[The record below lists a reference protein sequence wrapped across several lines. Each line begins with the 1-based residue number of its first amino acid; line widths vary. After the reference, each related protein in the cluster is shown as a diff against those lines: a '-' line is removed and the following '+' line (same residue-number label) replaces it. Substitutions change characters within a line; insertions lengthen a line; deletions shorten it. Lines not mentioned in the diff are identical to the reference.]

1 LILIEDLCRAI
12 DTALKP
18 LTLNRAMF
26 LVFIA
31 SIFFL
36 LTLLGLILAER
47 RTRGSANT
55 KTTAA
60 TSMLFK
66 VVTILCI
73 TASITS
79 FFLYVFKSTLMLR
92 LPIEYFAGWFF
103 YGLFLLL
110 TAIGSSRYP
119 LKTESKTNGTYKAM
133 NVLIITIWFFMI
145 LGLAGDSLGSSYAAS
160 EDARD
165 VMILSLEG
173 HLSKSTHAPHYDL
186 APMHT
191 FLYIIISQVLGLQL
205 VPQQNTYA
213 WNLITISL
221 LTSLFLALR
230 NFIDLIE
237 TYNHERAKI
246 LKLLIPILLTIHPY
260 ALGILSASHVNGL
273 SGVLAFLTIL
283 VVFKDIARRSVSTLS
298 EYLLILLMITS
309 SILMHPL
316 GFVMLFLA
324 LLSLLV
330 LLKPSYRSVK
340 RLVTITIIFASILFA
355 LKGLY
360 TGAFQSLQTFASY
373 MLEAFFSAFQRF
385 SVLNVEISPRTY
397 EGVPVSANIGY
408 VASLGILAG
417 ISLYILIRH
426 HHLLNGNHSCNTFLL
441 YVLLNNVII
450 LALALAS
457 FFVVMVRTPTKYV
470 IGTYAPMMSLTILI
484 YFSDLLKKREVRVIG
499 FSILVLLLILSTL
512 SSLISPLKTPTN
524 YRVLQGS
531 LPALDQDIDF
541 AVKLSNLIK
550 PSSGER
556 YIVIQYT
563 TPLKG
568 PLERNIGQALGVY
581 IPRAKFKVLYGYD
594 TSALDRSVILNY
606 WIFML
611 IGD

>member
-1 LILIEDLCRAI
+1 MILIEDLCRAI

-26 LVFIA
+26 LAFIA
-31 SIFFL
+31 SIFIL

-47 RTRGSANT
+47 RTRGSVNT
-55 KTTAA
+55 KTTAT

-66 VVTILCI
+66 VAIILCI

-110 TAIGSSRYP
+110 TTIGSLTYP

-145 LGLAGDSLGSSYAAS
+145 LGLAKDSLGSSYAAS

-173 HLSKSTHAPHYDL
+173 HLSKSMHAPHYDL

-213 WNLITISL
+213 WRLITISL

-237 TYNHERAKI
+237 TYDHERAKI
-246 LKLLIPILLTIHPY
+246 LKLLVPILLTIHPY

-298 EYLLILLMITS
+298 EYLLILLMIIS
-309 SILMHPL
+309 SILTHPL

-340 RLVTITIIFASILFA
+340 RLVITTIIFASILFA

-360 TGAFQSLQTFASY
+360 TGAFQSLQAFTSY

-385 SVLNVEISPRTY
+385 SVPNVEISPRTY
-397 EGVPVSANIGY
+397 ERVPVSANIGY
-408 VASLGILAG
+408 VASLGMLAS

-426 HHLLNGNHSCNTFLL
+426 HHLLNSNHSCSTFLL

-457 FFVVMVRTPTKYV
+457 FFVVMARTPTKYV
-470 IGTYAPMMSLTILI
+470 IGTYAPMMSLTTLI

-541 AVKLSNLIK
+541 AVKLSNLIE
-550 PSSGER
+550 PSSGGR
-556 YIVIQYT
+556 YIVIQYA

-568 PLERNIGQALGVY
+568 PLKRNIGQALGVY
-581 IPRAKFKVLYGYD
+581 VPRAKFEVLYGYD

>member
-1 LILIEDLCRAI
+1 
-12 DTALKP
+12 
-18 LTLNRAMF
+18 MF

-36 LTLLGLILAER
+36 LTLLGLILTER
-47 RTRGSANT
+47 KTHSSVNT
-55 KTTAA
+55 KTTVAA
-60 TSMLFK
+60 LMLFK
-66 VVTILCI
+66 VATILCI
-73 TASITS
+73 TASLTS
-79 FFLYVFKSTLMLR
+79 FLIYVFKSASMLR
-92 LPIEYFAGWFF
+92 LPIEYFAGWLF

-110 TAIGSSRYP
+110 TTVGSLMYP
-119 LKTESKTNGTYKAM
+119 LKTKFRTNGTYKVM
-133 NVLIITIWFFMI
+133 NILIITIWFFMI
-145 LGLAGDSLGSSYAAS
+145 LGLAGDILGSSYVAS
-160 EDARD
+160 EDAGD
-165 VMILSLEG
+165 VTILSLEG
-173 HLSKSTHAPHYDL
+173 HLFKSTHAPHYDL

-191 FLYIIISQVLGLQL
+191 FLYVIISQVLGLQL
-205 VPQQNTYA
+205 VPQQNVYA
-213 WNLITISL
+213 WRLITISL

-237 TYNHERAKI
+237 TYDHERAKI

-283 VVFKDIARRSVSTLS
+283 VVFKDIAGRSGSTLS
-298 EYLLILLMITS
+298 EYLLILLMVIS

-360 TGAFQSLQTFASY
+360 TGAFQSLQTFVSY
-373 MLEAFFSAFQRF
+373 MLEEFFSAFQRF

-397 EGVPVSANIGY
+397 EKVPVSANIGY
-408 VASLGILAG
+408 VASLGMLAG

-426 HHLLNGNHSCNTFLL
+426 HYLLNGKHSCNTFLL
-441 YVLLNNVII
+441 YVLFNNVII

-470 IGTYAPMMSLTILI
+470 IGTYTPMMSLTILI

-499 FSILVLLLILSTL
+499 FFILVLLLILSTL

-531 LPALDQDIDF
+531 LPAMDQDIDF
-541 AVKLSNLIK
+541 AVKLSNLIE
-550 PSSGER
+550 PSSGGR
-556 YIVIQYT
+556 YIVIQYA

-568 PLERNIGQALGVY
+568 SLERNIGQALGIYV
-581 IPRAKFKVLYGYD
+581 PHARFKVLYGYNV
-594 TSALDRSVILNY
+594 SALDRSVILNY

>member
-1 LILIEDLCRAI
+1 
-12 DTALKP
+12 
-18 LTLNRAMF
+18 MF

-79 FFLYVFKSTLMLR
+79 FFLYVFKSASMLR
-92 LPIEYFAGWFF
+92 LPIEYFASWLL

-110 TAIGSSRYP
+110 TTIGSLTYP
-119 LKTESKTNGTYKAM
+119 LKTESKTNGTYKVM
-133 NVLIITIWFFMI
+133 NVLIITTWFFMI
-145 LGLAGDSLGSSYAAS
+145 LGLAGDSLGSSYVAS
-160 EDARD
+160 EDAGD
-165 VMILSLEG
+165 VTILSLEG
-173 HLSKSTHAPHYDL
+173 HLFKSTHAPHYDL

-191 FLYIIISQVLGLQL
+191 FLYVIISQVLGLQL
-205 VPQQNTYA
+205 VPRQNAYV
-213 WNLITISL
+213 WRLITVLL
-221 LTSLFLALR
+221 LTSLFLAFR
-230 NFIDLIE
+230 SFIDFIK
-237 TYNHERAKI
+237 TYNHEREKL
-246 LKLLIPILLTIHPY
+246 LKLLVPILLTIHPY
-260 ALGILSASHVNGL
+260 TLGILSASHVNGL
-273 SGVLAFLTIL
+273 SGVLAFLAIL
-283 VVFKDIARRSVSTLS
+283 VVFKDFTRGGVLAQS
-298 EYLLILLMITS
+298 EYLLILLMVVT
-309 SILMHPL
+309 SILTHPL

-324 LLSLLV
+324 LLSLAI
-330 LLKPSYRSVK
+330 LLKPGYKSVR
-340 RLVTITIIFASILFA
+340 RLIMITMISASILFA

-385 SVLNVEISPRTY
+385 SVLNIEIRPRTY
-397 EGVPVSANIGY
+397 EKVPVSANIGY
-408 VASLGILAG
+408 VASLGVLAG
-417 ISLYILIRH
+417 ISFYIPIRH
-426 HHLLNGNHSCNTFLL
+426 RCLPKSKHNCNASIL
-441 YVLLNNVII
+441 YVLLNNVIV

-457 FFVVMVRTPTKYV
+457 FFVVIMGTPTKYV
-470 IGTYAPMMSLTILI
+470 VGTYVPMMSLTILI
-484 YFSDLLKKREVRVIG
+484 YFSDLLKKREVHVIG
-499 FSILVLLLILSTL
+499 FLTLVLVLTLSSL

-541 AVKLSNLIK
+541 AIKLSNLVK
-550 PSSGER
+550 PSLGER
-556 YIVIQYT
+556 YIVIQYA

-568 PLERNIGQALGVY
+568 PLERNIGLALGVY
-581 IPRAKFKVLYGYD
+581 IPRAKFEVLYGYD
-594 TSALDRSVILNY
+594 TSVSDRSIILNY

-611 IGD
+611 IYG

>member
-1 LILIEDLCRAI
+1 
-12 DTALKP
+12 
-18 LTLNRAMF
+18 
-26 LVFIA
+26 
-31 SIFFL
+31 
-36 LTLLGLILAER
+36 
-47 RTRGSANT
+47 
-55 KTTAA
+55 
-60 TSMLFK
+60 
-66 VVTILCI
+66 
-73 TASITS
+73 
-79 FFLYVFKSTLMLR
+79 MLR
-92 LPIEYFAGWFF
+92 LPIEYFAGWTF

-110 TAIGSSRYP
+110 TAMGSSRYP
-119 LKTESKTNGTYKAM
+119 LKTESKTETDGTYKAM

-145 LGLAGDSLGSSYAAS
+145 LGLAGDSLGSSYAVS
-160 EDARD
+160 EDAGD

-173 HLSKSTHAPHYDL
+173 HLFKSTHAPHYDL

-191 FLYIIISQVLGLQL
+191 FLYIIISQVLGLRL

-213 WNLITISL
+213 WKLITISL

-237 TYNHERAKI
+237 TYDHERAKI
-246 LKLLIPILLTIHPY
+246 LKLLVPILLTIHPY

-298 EYLLILLMITS
+298 EYLLILLMIIS
-309 SILMHPL
+309 SILTHPL

-340 RLVTITIIFASILFA
+340 RLVIITIIFASILFA

-360 TGAFQSLQTFASY
+360 TGAFQSLQAFTSY
-373 MLEAFFSAFQRF
+373 MLETFFSAFQRF
-385 SVLNVEISPRTY
+385 SVPNVEISPRTY
-397 EGVPVSANIGY
+397 KRVPVSANIGY
-408 VASLGILAG
+408 VASLGVLAG
-417 ISLYILIRH
+417 ISFYILIRH
-426 HHLLNGNHSCNTFLL
+426 RCLPKSKHNCSASIL
-441 YVLLNNVII
+441 YVLLNNVIV

-457 FFVVMVRTPTKYV
+457 FFVVMMGTPTKYV
-470 IGTYAPMMSLTILI
+470 VGTYVPMMSLTILI
-484 YFSDLLKKREVRVIG
+484 YFSDLLKKREVHVIG
-499 FSILVLLLILSTL
+499 FLTLVLVLTLSSL

-541 AVKLSNLIK
+541 AVKLSNLIE
-550 PSSGER
+550 PSSGGR
-556 YIVIQYT
+556 YIVIRYA

-581 IPRAKFKVLYGYD
+581 IPRAKFEVLYGYD
-594 TSALDRSVILNY
+594 TSVLDRSIILNY

-611 IGD
+611 IYG

>member
-1 LILIEDLCRAI
+1 MLIEDLCRAI
-12 DTALKP
+12 DKTLQP

-26 LVFIA
+26 LAFIA
-31 SIFFL
+31 GIFFL

-47 RTRGSANT
+47 RTRGLANT
-55 KTTAA
+55 KTTAT

-73 TASITS
+73 TASLIS
-79 FFLYVFKSTLMLR
+79 FFLYAFKSTLLLR
-92 LPIEYFAGWFF
+92 LPIEYFAGWLF

-110 TAIGSSRYP
+110 TAMESLMFS

-173 HLSKSTHAPHYDL
+173 HLFKSTHAPHYDL

-298 EYLLILLMITS
+298 EYLLILLMIIS

-385 SVLNVEISPRTY
+385 RVLNVEIRSRTY
-397 EGVPVSANIGY
+397 ERVPVSANIGY
-408 VASLGILAG
+408 VASLGVLSG
-417 ISLYILIRH
+417 ISFYILIRH
-426 HHLLNGNHSCNTFLL
+426 RCLPKSKHNCNASIL

-457 FFVVMVRTPTKYV
+457 FFVVMMGTPTKYIV
-470 IGTYAPMMSLTILI
+470 GTYVPMMSLTILI
-484 YFSDLLKKREVRVIG
+484 YFSDLLKRREVHVIG
-499 FSILVLLLILSTL
+499 FLTLVLVLTLSSL

-531 LPALDQDIDF
+531 LPGLDQDIDF
-541 AVKLSNLIK
+541 AIKLSNLVK
-550 PSSGER
+550 PSLGER
-556 YIVIQYT
+556 YIVIQYA

-568 PLERNIGQALGVY
+568 PLERNIGQALEVY
-581 IPRAKFKVLYGYD
+581 ISRAKFEVLYGYD
-594 TSALDRSVILNY
+594 TSVSDRSIILNY

-611 IGD
+611 IYG